1 MSTDNIYLENVAFSA
16 SLKRQYWILLS
27 SALMP
32 KICSSRLMCNN
43 MKNYQHIGLPFL
55 FDPGLCQMNTRL
67 LCTPKPH

>member
-1 MSTDNIYLENVAFSA
+1 MSTDNIYLENAAFSA

-43 MKNYQHIGLPFL
+43 MKNYQQIGLPFL
-55 FDPGLCQMNTRL
+55 FDPGLRQLNTRL